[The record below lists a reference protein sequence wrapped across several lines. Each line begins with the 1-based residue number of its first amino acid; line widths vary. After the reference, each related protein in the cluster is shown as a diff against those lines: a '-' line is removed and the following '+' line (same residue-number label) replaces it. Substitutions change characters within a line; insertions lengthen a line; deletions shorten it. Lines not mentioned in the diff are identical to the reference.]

1 MDEQNLSKKAA
12 VICQEENPSPS
23 DKRLLKGTLES

>member
-1 MDEQNLSKKAA
+1 MDERNLSKKAA